1 MALTESVGYVPPL
14 GVEVLNVKVLKF
26 ISLIKGLRRSC
37 ARDPFIPL
45 DECDAGDVTLGVDKI
60 YSAPRP
66 VREAKCGQRHGTV
79 ATWSQYRR

>member
-1 MALTESVGYVPPL
+1 VGYVPPL
-14 GVEVLNVKVLKF
+14 GVEVLNVKVLKLV
-26 ISLIKGLRRSC
+26 SLIKGVRRSC
-37 ARDPFIPL
+37 ARDPFTL
-45 DECDAGDVTLGVDKI
+45 FGECDAGNVTLCVDKI